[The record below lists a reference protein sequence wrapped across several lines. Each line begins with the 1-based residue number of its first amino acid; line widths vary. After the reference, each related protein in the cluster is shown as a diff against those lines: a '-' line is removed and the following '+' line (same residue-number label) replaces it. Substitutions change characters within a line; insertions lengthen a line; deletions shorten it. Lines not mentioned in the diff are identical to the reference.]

1 MATTYTAGGKQIQK
15 FLYTWPGMIA
25 VFFHQEKPT
34 KTSLTVRTKGGLH
47 ATDFL
52 AQYVYLWPSVTQ
64 ALWLRL
70 WLG

>member
-1 MATTYTAGGKQIQK
+1 
-15 FLYTWPGMIA
+15 MIA

-70 WLG
+70 WLE